1 MKKITVFL
9 LLLLV
14 LFGTAGCAS
23 RNDSLLPGHS
33 ADAVRTFAPSASA
46 SATSAPAKKGILQS
60 LPSPSGDKT
69 AYIFTMNAT
78 AEQVVYELTIL
89 DKSTPFNY
97 EESAVLY
104 ASPLLFDIEWGD
116 DTTLMVS
123 LNEKEAN
130 DPTPV
135 TSDGVM
141 VMFGRVSTAKP

>member
-14 LFGTAGCAS
+14 LFGTAGCVS

-33 ADAVRTFAPSASA
+33 ADAVRTF
-46 SATSAPAKKGILQS
+46 AKKGILQS

-123 LNEKEAN
+123 LNEKETN